1 MFLKYN
7 IVNPKQTI
15 NVMNA
20 LMIILWIPI
29 KENAALKNL
38 FHFAKYKFQI
48 VVKNVH
54 LVIMW

>member
-1 MFLKYN
+1 VFLKSN

-20 LMIILWIPI
+20 LMTILRIPI
-29 KENAALKNL
+29 KENAVLKNL

-48 VVKNVH
+48 VVKNVL